1 MNKIFK
7 IILLLS
13 VIISL
18 ASCEITPK
26 MKSPGHHVRGPH
38 ASKHVHESAKHS
50 NKPKKHKIAQRNV
63 AHKKVA
69 YRKYYYYPNLSVYY
83 DRHRKVFYYI
93 SGKFWKAGKR
103 LPKRFK
109 LTKHRIS
116 LKMKTKK
123 PYLAYKKHRKLYPK
137 KHAKKMMRQVVQKK
151 VEEADSGGTN
161 IIQYNKNIKF

>member
-1 MNKIFK
+1 MTNKIFK

-18 ASCEITPK
+18 AGCEIAPK
-26 MKSPGHHVRGPH
+26 KKSSGHHVRGPH
-38 ASKHVHESAKHS
+38 STKAKHGHESVNHS
-50 NKPKKHKIAQRNV
+50 NKLKKHKTA
-63 AHKKVA
+63 KKHVS

-93 SGKFWKAGKR
+93 SGKSWKVSKR
-103 LPKRFK
+103 LPKRYK
-109 LTKHRIS
+109 LTKYRIS

-123 PYLAYKKHRKLYPK
+123 PYLAYKRHRKKYPR
-137 KHAKKMMRQVVQKK
+137 KHTRKIIKK
-151 VEEADSGGTN
+151 VMHNKPEENSEGGTN